1 MRVILLLMIRQAMF
15 PTVYTLIFWFGH
27 EVLEFGGFY
36 RDEVGGYGYGHLRES
51 SVTGLGGTGRLEAS
65 FGIKSRRHGVR
76 QSSFTVFD
84 ARMAY
89 ISEHHLLRTP
99 LQKLQNQIQRKAL
112 VDLHCGLRSGPSD
125 ILERD
130 SKA

>member
-1 MRVILLLMIRQAMF
+1 MRVVLLLMIRQAIF

-36 RDEVGGYGYGHLRES
+36 RDKVGDYGYGHLRES

-84 ARMAY
+84 ACMAY

-99 LQKLQNQIQRKAL
+99 LQKLRKATSATIMGGFIAAF
-112 VDLHCGLRSGPSD
+112 DHGPSVM
-125 ILERD
+125 LG
-130 SKA
+130 

>member
-1 MRVILLLMIRQAMF
+1 MRVILLLMIRQAIF

-36 RDEVGGYGYGHLRES
+36 RDKVGDYGYGHLRES

-76 QSSFTVFD
+76 QSSSIVLN
-84 ARMAY
+84 ACMAY
-89 ISEHHLLRTP
+89 IYWPVIFS
-99 LQKLQNQIQRKAL
+99 
-112 VDLHCGLRSGPSD
+112 LRSISQQSSCRRLSWKFIAAFDHGPSGMHG
-125 ILERD
+125 
-130 SKA
+130 